1 MLPTKGESNAA
12 EIFDLLTNVIIMSR
26 DAGVNLISLG
36 SDGAPV
42 EYNAQQLIMNS
53 EKAETFFEFH
63 DNYYNVHFQVI
74 KK

>member
-1 MLPTKGESNAA
+1 MLPTNGESNAA
-12 EIFDLLTNVIIMSR
+12 EIYDLLMNVINMTR
-26 DAGVNLISLG
+26 DAGVNLVSLG

-42 EYNAQQLIMNS
+42 EYNVQQLIMNS

-74 KK
+74 KE